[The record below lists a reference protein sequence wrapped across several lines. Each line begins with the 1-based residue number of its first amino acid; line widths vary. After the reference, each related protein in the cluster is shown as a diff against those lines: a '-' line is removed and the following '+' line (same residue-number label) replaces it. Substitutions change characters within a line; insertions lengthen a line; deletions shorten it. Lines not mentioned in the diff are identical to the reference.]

1 MKIDQDLL
9 KHRAEFSRALRNH
22 HYEISEGG
30 IHFPKQG
37 VMASGVYVH
46 EVNGEDRREDAN
58 IVTSEGLAHMLDATL
73 HDATSIATWYFRL
86 FSANTTPLYSWT
98 GANFTA
104 NATEITSNTEGYSET
119 TGQAFVEAEAVA
131 AGNTGTASA
140 SITNSASKAAFTI
153 IRTADPGAAL
163 SVWGAGLL
171 SSSTKGGTTGTL
183 MSASKFSAVRTLYDT
198 DVFTL
203 GYTLSLSST

>member
-37 VMASGVYVH
+37 AVASGVYIH
-46 EVNGEDRREDAN
+46 DVNGQDERQDSN
-58 IVTSEGLAHMLDATL
+58 IVVTEGLNSLLDVAL
-73 HDATSIATWYFRL
+73 HDATKIATWYFRL
-86 FSANTTPLYSWT
+86 FSANTAPLATWT
-98 GANFTA
+98 AANFTA
-104 NATEITSNTEGYSET
+104 NATEITSNTEGYSESV
-119 TGQAFVEAEAVA
+119 GQAFVEAA
-131 AGNTGTASA
+131 ASA
-140 SITNSASKAAFTI
+140 GAITNSANKAAFTI
-153 IRTADPGAAL
+153 ATATSV

-183 MSASKFSAVRTLYDT
+183 MSASKFSAVRTLYNT
-198 DVFTL
+198 DVFNL
-203 GYTLSLSST
+203 GYTLTLTST

>member
-1 MKIDQDLL
+1 MKIDQDIL

-22 HYEISEGG
+22 QYEISEGG

-37 VMASGVYVH
+37 VMAAGVYVH
-46 EVNGEDRREDAN
+46 DVNGEDQREDAN
-58 IVTSEGLAHMLDATL
+58 IVTSEGLAHMLDVAL
-73 HDATSIATWYFRL
+73 HDAAKTATWYFRL

-98 GANFTA
+98 AANFTA

-119 TGQAFVEAEAVA
+119 TGQAFVEDDAVA
-131 AGNTGTASA
+131 AGASSTASA
-140 SITNSASKAAFTI
+140 SITNSANKAAFTI
-153 IRTADPGAAL
+153 ATATSV

-183 MSASKFSAVRTLYDT
+183 MSASKFAAVRDLYNT
-198 DVFTL
+198 DVFNL
-203 GYTLSLSST
+203 SYTLSLTSEN